1 MKLNKKMESEK
12 PEIDFFDDIYDDKE
26 TAKDTKENINNNII
40 NNEKLDVKELLD
52 FQNPSK
58 EKENIEEV
66 SLENIDEDLYV
77 QELYLRLNQ
86 MKQERKIAEDN
97 AKLLDN

>member
-1 MKLNKKMESEK
+1 M
-12 PEIDFFDDIYDDKE
+12 
-26 TAKDTKENINNNII
+26 
-40 NNEKLDVKELLD
+40 
-52 FQNPSK
+52 
-58 EKENIEEV
+58 EEV